1 MAALLDR
8 LDLRGE
14 RRGRPPPLQ
23 DVRDDRPLP
32 GSGCRAGPRLC
43 ARRGKRPRRV
53 RRHRRRSGGRCIRVH
68 GGTAGDHSG
77 GHLAFRPREDR
88 ARGGPALV
96 PDRRAFWGRRRA
108 PYRARTRS
116 GPRSSGV
123 RRRDRQRTPRGRPG
137 GGSGSEEAR
146 PRASCRPGG
155 GRHRRRAED
164 ERGGAGRPPRLPRE
178 ADATVEIRKLLVAN
192 RGEIAVRI
200 FATCERLGI
209 ATVAVAPPDDRGAL
223 HTRRAGET
231 VAIAGYLDGQE
242 HVRAARESGADAV
255 HPGYG
260 FLAESPEFAT
270 AVRDADLL
278 WIGPP
283 PDVLRAAG
291 DKLEAKRI
299 AAEAGVPVVPEGD
312 PAKIGFPLVIKAA
325 AGGGGRGM
333 RVVRAADE
341 LDEALAAARREAE
354 AAFGDDRV
362 FFERYVERP
371 RHVEVQLLAGA
382 ERVSSLGAGT
392 AEFML
397 EGESFWFLELNA
409 RIQVEHPVTELVT
422 GIDLVEQQLAIASGG
437 SASALES
444 TRDPEG
450 HAVEARLYAE
460 DPLTFLPQAGRIERL
475 RLPEDV
481 RVDAGVEE
489 GDEVPVAYDPL
500 IAKLIAHGETRE
512 EAFDRLARALRET
525 EVRGLTT
532 NLPFLRW
539 LVAHPELR
547 AGRATTAFLIDYPP
561 LSRAPKVSGP
571 WAGSWGRGR
580 RSSPLLTVEATAR
593 ATEGAGAEQSVVK
606 APMPGVVVR
615 VLAAEGDR
623 VEPRQPLVL
632 LEAMKMETP
641 LVSPYAAVVRRV
653 LVSEGDRV
661 AAGAVLVELE
671 E

>member
-1 MAALLDR
+1 
-8 LDLRGE
+8 
-14 RRGRPPPLQ
+14 
-23 DVRDDRPLP
+23 
-32 GSGCRAGPRLC
+32 
-43 ARRGKRPRRV
+43 
-53 RRHRRRSGGRCIRVH
+53 
-68 GGTAGDHSG
+68 
-77 GHLAFRPREDR
+77 
-88 ARGGPALV
+88 
-96 PDRRAFWGRRRA
+96 
-108 PYRARTRS
+108 
-116 GPRSSGV
+116 
-123 RRRDRQRTPRGRPG
+123 
-137 GGSGSEEAR
+137 
-146 PRASCRPGG
+146 
-155 GRHRRRAED
+155 
-164 ERGGAGRPPRLPRE
+164 
-178 ADATVEIRKLLVAN
+178 VEIRKLLVAN

-223 HTRRAGET
+223 HTRRSGET

-242 HVRAARESGADAV
+242 HVHAARASGADAV

-312 PAKIGFPLVIKAA
+312 PAEIGFPLVIKAA

-333 RVVRAADE
+333 RVVRAPEE

-382 ERVSSLGAGT
+382 ERVSSLGERDCSVQRRHQKILEESPSPAVDADLRASLGKAAVAFARAVGYLGAGT

-437 SASALES
+437 SASALGS

-547 AGRATTAFLIDYPP
+547 AGRATTAFLTDYPP

-571 WAGSWGRGR
+571 WAGSWGRERG
-580 RSSPLLTVEATAR
+580 SSPLLTVEATAR
-593 ATEGAGAEQSVVK
+593 ATEGAGAEQTVVK

-623 VEPRQPLVL
+623 VGPRQPLVL

>member
-1 MAALLDR
+1 M
-8 LDLRGE
+8 
-14 RRGRPPPLQ
+14 
-23 DVRDDRPLP
+23 
-32 GSGCRAGPRLC
+32 
-43 ARRGKRPRRV
+43 
-53 RRHRRRSGGRCIRVH
+53 
-68 GGTAGDHSG
+68 
-77 GHLAFRPREDR
+77 
-88 ARGGPALV
+88 
-96 PDRRAFWGRRRA
+96 
-108 PYRARTRS
+108 
-116 GPRSSGV
+116 
-123 RRRDRQRTPRGRPG
+123 
-137 GGSGSEEAR
+137 
-146 PRASCRPGG
+146 
-155 GRHRRRAED
+155 
-164 ERGGAGRPPRLPRE
+164 
-178 ADATVEIRKLLVAN
+178 EIRKLLVAN

-312 PAKIGFPLVIKAA
+312 PAEIGFPLVIKAA

-333 RVVRAADE
+333 RVVRAPDE

-382 ERVSSLGAGT
+382 EKVSSLGERDCSVQRRHQKILEESPSPAVDADLRASLGKAAVAFARAVGYLGAGT

-437 SASALES
+437 SASALGS

-547 AGRATTAFLIDYPP
+547 AGRATTAFLTDYPP

-571 WAGSWGRGR
+571 WAGSWGRERG
-580 RSSPLLTVEATAR
+580 SSPLLTVEATAR
-593 ATEGAGAEQSVVK
+593 ATEGAGAEQTVVK